1 MNVCRTCREPIRWVI
16 MESGRST
23 PLDDAPVEN
32 GNVALEANGKRGI
45 VLAGDELARAR
56 AHGEPLYLSH
66 FATCPFADQH
76 RRRKDAAA

>member
-1 MNVCRTCREPIRWVI
+1 MNACRSCKAPVRWVI
-16 MESGRST
+16 MESGRRN
-23 PLDDAPVEN
+23 PLDAEPTDR
-32 GNVALEANGKRGI
+32 GNVALEAGGQRGI

-76 RRRKDAAA
+76 RRGAAA